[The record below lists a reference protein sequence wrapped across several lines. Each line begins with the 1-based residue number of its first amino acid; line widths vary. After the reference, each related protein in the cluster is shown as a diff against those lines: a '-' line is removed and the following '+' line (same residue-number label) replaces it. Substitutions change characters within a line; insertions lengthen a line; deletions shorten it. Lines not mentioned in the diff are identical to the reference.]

1 MGLMRFLV
9 TPPERLTDEVAQ
21 QAYVSGVDRATWETR
36 ATADGGELALHRAV
50 SDSGNLH
57 LPWPVEGR
65 GWLTLSTGSLL
76 EQPQPYLLPLELAR
90 GTVNQLRNQ
99 LADWQMIGLVPP
111 EGIAAKVEEAVRCL
125 AQAVVR
131 QDDPPAAAQLSEEA
145 IRIALD
151 ASDAVVAAYV
161 EQALAARRRGGAK
174 INTMLA
180 GDLGAVPLDDATA
193 GQFLAAFNAA
203 NVPVCW
209 RETEAVEGRFAWTVP
224 DAQIEWCRANG
235 LKVCAGPLLQLD
247 HRGLPDWL
255 CLWEGDFDSVL
266 SFVTE
271 FVRAAVS
278 RYRGKIDVWQCA
290 ARINTAETLKLTE
303 EEKLR
308 LTARALELVHSLDPK
323 AATVVS
329 FDQPWA
335 EYMARRDIDFPP
347 LHLADALIRAGLDL
361 RGLILEVNC
370 GYYPGGTLPRTLLEV
385 SRQLDY
391 WSALG
396 LPLAISLCAPSGGE
410 ADPLAAR
417 PARVSPGPWTAKN
430 QQAWIARYLP
440 LVLAKSYVQ
449 GVLWSQ
455 LRDDQPHDF
464 PHGGLF
470 DRQGRPKL
478 ALRTLASIR
487 QTLLK

>member
-36 ATADGGELALHRAV
+36 ATIDGGELVLQRAV
-50 SDSGNLH
+50 SDSGNLY
-57 LPWPVEGR
+57 LPWPIEGR
-65 GWLTLSTGSLL
+65 GWLTLSTGSLV
-76 EQPQPYLLPLELAR
+76 EQAQPYLLPLELAR
-90 GTVNQLRNQ
+90 GTVSQLRNQ
-99 LADWQMIGLVPP
+99 LADWQMIGLIPP
-111 EGIAAKVEEAVRCL
+111 EGIAAKVAEAVRCL
-125 AQAVVR
+125 SQAVVR
-131 QDDPPAAAQLSEEA
+131 QDAPPAAAQLSEAA

-151 ASDAVVAAYV
+151 ASDAVTAAYV
-161 EQALAARRRGGAK
+161 EQALTARSRGGGK

-180 GDLGAVPLDDATA
+180 GDLGNAPLDDATA

-203 NVPVCW
+203 NVPVGW
-209 RETEAVEGRFAWTVP
+209 REVEAVEGRFAWAVA
-224 DAQIEWCRANG
+224 DAQIEWCRARG
-235 LKVCAGPLLQLD
+235 LKVCAGPLVQLD

-266 SFVTE
+266 AFVTE
-271 FVRAAVS
+271 FVRSTVI

-290 ARINTAETLKLTE
+290 SRINTAEVLKLTE

-308 LTARALELVHSLDPK
+308 LAARTMELVHSLDPK

-335 EYMARRDIDFPP
+335 EYMARRDTDFPP

-361 RGLILEVNC
+361 RGLVLEVNV
-370 GYYPGGTLPRTLLEV
+370 GYHPGGTLPRTLLEF

-391 WSALG
+391 WSMLG
-396 LPLAISLCAPSGGE
+396 LPLAISLTAPSAGD

-417 PARVSPGPWTAKN
+417 ATRVSPGTWNVKT

-440 LVLAKSYVQ
+440 LILAKSYVQ

-470 DRQGRPKL
+470 DRQGRPKP

-487 QTLLK
+487 QAFLK